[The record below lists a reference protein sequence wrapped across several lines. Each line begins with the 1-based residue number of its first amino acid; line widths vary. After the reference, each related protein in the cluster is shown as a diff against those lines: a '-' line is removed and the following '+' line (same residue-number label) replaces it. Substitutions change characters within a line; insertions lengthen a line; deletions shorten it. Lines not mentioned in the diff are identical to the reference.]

1 LISFFC
7 KDRVKKGITTES
19 IFVSWRFLTK
29 SRKNKIK
36 LRLKTADDI
45 MPGNDLLTDN
55 GDGTWTVEVTL
66 ANSADLLGLVDV
78 QHLLF
83 TGSGYTPLKLYFK

>member
-1 LISFFC
+1 
-7 KDRVKKGITTES
+7 
-19 IFVSWRFLTK
+19 
-29 SRKNKIK
+29 
-36 LRLKTADDI
+36 

-66 ANSADLLGLVDV
+66 ANSADLLSLVDV

>member
-1 LISFFC
+1 
-7 KDRVKKGITTES
+7 
-19 IFVSWRFLTK
+19 
-29 SRKNKIK
+29 
-36 LRLKTADDI
+36 

-83 TGSGYTPLKLYFK
+83 TGSGYTLLKLYFK

>member
-1 LISFFC
+1 MA
-7 KDRVKKGITTES
+7 V
-19 IFVSWRFLTK
+19 LTK

-78 QHLLF
+78 H
-83 TGSGYTPLKLYFK
+83 